1 MPVFQEL
8 LSNHIL
14 KVTLLAWATAQ
25 LLKVI
30 IVLFTQKMGF
40 YTFSGGRRHAQ
51 FSFSLSY

>member
-30 IVLFTQKMGF
+30 IVLFTQKNGIL
-40 YTFSGGRRHAQ
+40 HV
-51 FSFSLSY
+51 